1 MEYIDNYENEDNYE
15 DNYEDDYG
23 YGSEYGNDSYG
34 SEPDLDIINTN
45 DIFQQSIHDHKRIY
59 VGHPL
64 LKNCDQPDS
73 NEQRFACSLSSFLMK
88 SNIYEIDDYNV
99 LNNILNPVSKI
110 KNIEDK
116 NIKAYVLGYYVI
128 RNNKINKDLLDSTII
143 NDMLKLYS
151 NEINKIDIIRYAR
164 FLINIKNNL

>member
-15 DNYEDDYG
+15 DDYEDYG
-23 YGSEYGNDSYG
+23 YGSEYDDKDYG
-34 SEPDLDIINTN
+34 SEVDLDITDSNN
-45 DIFQQSIHDHKRIY
+45 IFQQSIHDHKRIY
-59 VGHPL
+59 IGHPL

-99 LNNILNPVSKI
+99 LNNILNPISKI

-128 RNNKINKDLLDSTII
+128 KNNKINKNLLDSTTVDDI
-143 NDMLKLYS
+143 LKLYP
-151 NEINKIDIIRYAR
+151 NEINKNDIIRYAR